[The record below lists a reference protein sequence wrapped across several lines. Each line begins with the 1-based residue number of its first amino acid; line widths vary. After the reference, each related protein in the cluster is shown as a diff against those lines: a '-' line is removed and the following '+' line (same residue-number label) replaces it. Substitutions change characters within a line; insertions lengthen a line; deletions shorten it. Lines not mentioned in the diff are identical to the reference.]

1 MMSVKSLCCFMPH
14 ELQKGFNQQKML
26 LSGDCDYS
34 HQLTGRGRTQAGSVR
49 YVVGRYEEMHR

>member
-1 MMSVKSLCCFMPH
+1 MMSVKSLLCLMPH

-26 LSGDCDYS
+26 LPGDYRYS

-49 YVVGRYEEMHR
+49 YIVGRYKETRR